1 MVVSSTPT
9 QLRDIAVPNNFN
21 YKLYVEDITQLFEE
35 LYEGDL
41 EDQKTV
47 DVRSFTIDLSTKVG
61 RKTTLSDKKVHDLFT
76 THSLES
82 TKMAVNAFLSRVEET
97 VWQFSFIEDW
107 IMSKLLCLL
116 KGSRHPHTPGS
127 HEKDPICHQRRGG
140 RIDWTGL
147 VCYTSGDRRTLCK
160 R

>member
-97 VWQFSFIEDW
+97 VWQFR
-107 IMSKLLCLL
+107 LL
-116 KGSRHPHTPGS
+116 K
-127 HEKDPICHQRRGG
+127 
-140 RIDWTGL
+140 TG
-147 VCYTSGDRRTLCK
+147 
-160 R
+160 